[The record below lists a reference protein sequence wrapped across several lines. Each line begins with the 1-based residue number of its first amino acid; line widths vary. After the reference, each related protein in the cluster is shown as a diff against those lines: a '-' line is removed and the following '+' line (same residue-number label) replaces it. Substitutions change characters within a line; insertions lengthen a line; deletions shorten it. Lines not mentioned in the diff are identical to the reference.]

1 MTYEDSMGE
10 LNTIRYLYP
19 ETAGCHD
26 N

>member
-1 MTYEDSMGE
+1 MTYEDSTGN